1 MSAIGEISGLVL
13 LTLSLA
19 AHDPERTWKLRH
31 IECFAGRRRSFASPT
46 AGISQIVSHPW
57 TRPRGGRV
65 NLLAHLDPR
74 VLDHLCPMRNLGF
87 HEVAEIGGGAANGL
101 RAKLSDCFT
110 HVWLG

>member
-1 MSAIGEISGLVL
+1 MSPNLA
-13 LTLSLA
+13 LSVENRCPLKCRQLEDKRTSPRHRESDV
-19 AHDPERTWKLRH
+19 HDPERTWKLRH

-74 VLDHLCPMRNLGF
+74 VLDHLCPMRNL
-87 HEVAEIGGGAANGL
+87 
-101 RAKLSDCFT
+101 
-110 HVWLG
+110 